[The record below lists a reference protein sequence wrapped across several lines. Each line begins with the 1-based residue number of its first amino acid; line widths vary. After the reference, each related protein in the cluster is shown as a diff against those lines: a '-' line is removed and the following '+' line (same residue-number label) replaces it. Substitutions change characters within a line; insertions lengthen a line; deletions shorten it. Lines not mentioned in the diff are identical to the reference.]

1 VPAADVP
8 ADPADLAPAGAGPA
22 DGAAEAAADAAAG
35 GGWGRLLASAPVVA
49 LRVLQ
54 FAVDL
59 TIVAVLCMLPL
70 AVTLVLPRNPDGTVG
85 SLLLA
90 IPLVLLA
97 LVACVVLSFWY
108 FAWWPARRGGQ
119 TLAMRWLRLAV
130 TAVDGRPATATQLG
144 LRWIMLL
151 VDGMLFGAV
160 GLLAML
166 LTPRGQRLGDI
177 LADTVVVR
185 PDPRR

>member
-1 VPAADVP
+1 MHAADVP
-8 ADPADLAPAGAGPA
+8 ADPADPDPVGSDRAA
-22 DGAAEAAADAAAG
+22 GAAEGAADAAAV

-59 TIVAVLCMLPL
+59 TIVAVLCLLPL

-85 SLLLA
+85 SLLLS
-90 IPLVLLA
+90 IPVVLLA
-97 LVACVVLSFWY
+97 LAACALLSFWY
-108 FAWWPARRGGQ
+108 LAWWPARRDGQ
-119 TLAMRWLRLAV
+119 TLAMRWLGLV
-130 TAVDGRPATATQLG
+130 VVGPDGRPATATEMG

-160 GLLAML
+160 GLLSML
-166 LTPRGQRLGDI
+166 LSPQGQRLGDI
-177 LADTVVVR
+177 LADTLVVR
-185 PDPRR
+185 SQPGR